1 MNAHGDTIQPH
12 HEAAATMWGLVGVDY
27 DDVSFAI
34 ADALGHA
41 AQRLNAKPGEKV
53 LDVATG
59 TGWSARNVARY
70 GAAVT
75 GVDISTELLGA
86 AKTLS
91 SHVAPPIAFRRG
103 DAEALPF
110 EDASFDRVISTFGVM
125 FAADQTCA
133 AAELARVCK
142 PGGRLVLAAWVPG
155 GAVAEFFGVIGRFS
169 DAPPPAAS
177 PMNWGEPD
185 AARALLGDG
194 FELTFET
201 GVNHAYYDGV
211 DDIWDWYQRGFGPV
225 RAVTA
230 ALDEPDRA
238 AFKAAVDD
246 YHRHYACAAGLHI
259 KRDYLI
265 AIGRRRGG

>member
-1 MNAHGDTIQPH
+1 MNAPRETIQPH
-12 HEAAATMWGLVGVDY
+12 HEAAARMWGLVGADY

-41 AQRLNAKPGEKV
+41 AQRLNARPGDKV

-75 GVDISTELLGA
+75 GVDISDELLAA
-86 AKTLS
+86 AKHLS
-91 SHVAPPIAFRRG
+91 AHVMPPVAFRRA

-125 FAADQTCA
+125 FAADQAKA
-133 AAELARVCK
+133 AAELARVLK
-142 PGGRLVLAAWVPG
+142 PGGRLVVAGWVPG
-155 GAVAEFFGVIGRFS
+155 GAVAEFFGVIGQFD

-177 PMNWGEPD
+177 PMNWGEP
-185 AARALLGDG
+185 AELRRLLGDA
-194 FELTFET
+194 FELSFEL
-201 GVNHAYYDGV
+201 GENNAYYDGV

-225 RAVTA
+225 RAVTQ
-230 ALDEPDRA
+230 ALDETRRA
-238 AFKAAVDD
+238 AFKQAVDD
-246 YHRHYACAAGLHI
+246 YHRHYATELGLRVR
-259 KRDYLI
+259 RDYLVTV
-265 AIGRRRGG
+265 GRRR